1 MEFISYIYYVMRLR
15 DMIKVKILKNDET
28 IKVMECMESTLQ
40 HTFNLAHDI
49 AGGMWNGKDKF
60 KVIVNK

>member
-1 MEFISYIYYVMRLR
+1 MKVM
-15 DMIKVKILKNDET
+15 ILKNDVI
-28 IKVMECMESTLQ
+28 IKKLECVENTLQ

-60 KVIVNK
+60 KVIINK

>member
-28 IKVMECMESTLQ
+28 IKVMECVENTLQ
-40 HTFNLAHDI
+40 TTFNRAHDI
-49 AGGMWNGKDKF
+49 AGGMWNGTDKF
-60 KVIVNK
+60 KVIINK

>member
-1 MEFISYIYYVMRLR
+1 MKVM
-15 DMIKVKILKNDET
+15 ILKNDVA
-28 IKVMECMESTLQ
+28 IKTLECVEKTLQ

-60 KVIVNK
+60 KVIINK

>member
-1 MEFISYIYYVMRLR
+1 MFEWITNDIKIEV
-15 DMIKVKILKNDET
+15 MIKVMIKKNDET

-60 KVIVNK
+60 KVIINK

>member
-1 MEFISYIYYVMRLR
+1 
-15 DMIKVKILKNDET
+15 MIKVMIKKNDET
-28 IKVMECMESTLQ
+28 IKVMECIEDTLQ

-60 KVIVNK
+60 KVIINK

>member
-1 MEFISYIYYVMRLR
+1 MFEWITNDIEIEV
-15 DMIKVKILKNDET
+15 MIKVMIKKNDET

-49 AGGMWNGKDKF
+49 AGGMWNGKDKI
-60 KVIVNK
+60 KVIINK

>member
-1 MEFISYIYYVMRLR
+1 MKVM
-15 DMIKVKILKNDET
+15 ILKNDET
-28 IKVMECMESTLQ
+28 IKTLECVEKTLQ

-60 KVIVNK
+60 KVIINK

>member
-1 MEFISYIYYVMRLR
+1 M
-15 DMIKVKILKNDET
+15 ILKNDET
-28 IKVMECMESTLQ
+28 IKILECVENTLQ

-60 KVIVNK
+60 KVTINK

>member
-1 MEFISYIYYVMRLR
+1 MKVM
-15 DMIKVKILKNDET
+15 ILKNDVA
-28 IKVMECMESTLQ
+28 IKTLVCMESTLQ

-60 KVIVNK
+60 KVIINK

>member
-1 MEFISYIYYVMRLR
+1 MKV
-15 DMIKVKILKNDET
+15 MIKKNDET
-28 IKVMECMESTLQ
+28 IKTLECVENTLQ

-60 KVIVNK
+60 KVTINK